1 MTTKHTYKQQNFN
14 IMTKVISISN
24 NKGGVGKTT
33 TTINLAAALH
43 KFGLRVLIIDID
55 GQANLSE
62 SVGLNLQGKNTI
74 YNALRG
80 DCELPVYDSEIGIDI
95 VPANE
100 DLPTINNQLIN
111 EPGRELILTDLIK
124 KVKNKYDFI
133 LIDCGPEITLLTIN
147 ALTASN
153 SVIIPVQAEYF
164 AMRSMAKLFKII
176 QKVRLRMNKK
186 LKIEGIL
193 ITQYD
198 NHKRLN
204 KGVSE
209 QIRESTNEKVF
220 DTHIRNNIYLAE
232 SQSYGMDIFSY
243 KPEAIGAKDYECFAK
258 EIFPSD
264 MEISKPKS
272 SKVVK

>member
-1 MTTKHTYKQQNFN
+1 
-14 IMTKVISISN
+14 MTKVISISN

-43 KFGLRVLIIDID
+43 KFGLSVLIIDID

-80 DCELPVYDSEIGIDI
+80 DCDLPIYNSEIGIDI

-100 DLPTINNQLIN
+100 DLPTINNQLID
-111 EPGRELILTDLIK
+111 EPGRELILADLIK

-176 QKVRLRMNKK
+176 QKIRLRMNKK
-186 LKIEGIL
+186 LKIEGIV

-220 DTHIRNNIYLAE
+220 DTHIRNNIHLAE
-232 SQSYGMDIFSY
+232 AQSYGMDIFTY
-243 KPEAIGAKDYECFAK
+243 KPEAIGAKDYESFAK
-258 EIFPSD
+258 EIFPSE
-264 MEISKPKS
+264 MEISKSKS
-272 SKVVK
+272 SKVIK

>member
-1 MTTKHTYKQQNFN
+1 MTTKHTYKQQYFN

-264 MEISKPKS
+264 MEISKTKS

>member
-272 SKVVK
+272 RKVVK